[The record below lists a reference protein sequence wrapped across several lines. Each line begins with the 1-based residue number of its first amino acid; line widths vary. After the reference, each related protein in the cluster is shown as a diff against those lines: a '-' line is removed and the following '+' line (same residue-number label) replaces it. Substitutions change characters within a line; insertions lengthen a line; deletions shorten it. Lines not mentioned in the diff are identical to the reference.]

1 MNKDQQ
7 TLSKIVQKYYGELT
21 LVIVTILAALSWLF
35 SKYALLEL
43 PPAGGDQRT
52 ISSVKCRKLI
62 PFEYFLNNH

>member
-43 PPAGGDQRT
+43 PPAGGGSAYD
-52 ISSVKCRKLI
+52 
-62 PFEYFLNNH
+62 